1 MASLKQ
7 ISLVAGSIAIAAALA
22 GTVPAAAQ
30 EFPAGVLEALSTAET
45 AGVSTEIPEEAM
57 GAEAPVA
64 TTSDEATEATAEPLA
79 AEADPVA
86 PVASEPVSLADAAPV
101 ITGPITTA
109 ATSLNTGEL
118 SVGEPV
124 PQVAQASRPLFQGAP
139 SFYLGIGG
147 NIGLANSAQSAIGQF
162 GFAGI
167 SKVSFGPRF
176 SLRPALLINSTRTAV
191 TVPITYNFDPTQV
204 GGFTVYPF
212 LGGGVDVP
220 FNGNVG
226 LLVNGGIDVP
236 ISQRFT
242 FNATTNIRASG
253 GFGLGVILGVGY
265 NFPVFFD

>member
-1 MASLKQ
+1 MAFLKQ

-30 EFPAGVLEALSTAET
+30 DLPAGVLAGLSPAATDGVSAEEVLGETAGEEALVATSEAET
-45 AGVSTEIPEEAM
+45 AQPL
-57 GAEAPVA
+57 
-64 TTSDEATEATAEPLA
+64 ATEAA
-79 AEADPVA
+79 PVA
-86 PVASEPVSLADAAPV
+86 PVAAEPVSLADAAPV

-139 SFYLGIGG
+139 SFYLGLGG
-147 NIGLANSAQSAIGQF
+147 NVGLADSTQSSVGQF

-176 SLRPALLINSTRTAV
+176 ALRPSVLITSTRTTV
-191 TVPITYNFDPTQV
+191 TVPLTYNFDPTQV

-226 LLVNGGIDVP
+226 LLLNGGIDMP
-236 ISQRFT
+236 IGQRFT
-242 FNATTNIRASG
+242 FNATTNVRASG
-253 GFGLGVILGVGY
+253 GFGLGVVLGVGY